1 MESRI
6 EFPKREKLVKTST
19 VLDFLCRKEMVVV
32 VVTEITKGRVGERQ
46 MIWIQNQDV
55 VLIRITNIS
64 RQKKRDSPGI
74 KMVEALLQGD
84 ICIEGCCTFYKKPSS
99 L

>member
-46 MIWIQNQDV
+46 MI
-55 VLIRITNIS
+55 
-64 RQKKRDSPGI
+64 
-74 KMVEALLQGD
+74 
-84 ICIEGCCTFYKKPSS
+84 
-99 L
+99 